1 MNSLTGNKV
10 TFKEIERSFFEI
22 GCEVAKILM
31 GEFLAKLDEELC
43 KNRNKAELRHKGVRK
58 TSIKTLM
65 GEVPLSRVLYC
76 FCPG

>member
-43 KNRNKAELRHKGVRK
+43 KNRNKAELRHKGGTK
-58 TSIKTLM
+58 NLNKDTNGGSTFKPSAI
-65 GEVPLSRVLYC
+65 
-76 FCPG
+76 